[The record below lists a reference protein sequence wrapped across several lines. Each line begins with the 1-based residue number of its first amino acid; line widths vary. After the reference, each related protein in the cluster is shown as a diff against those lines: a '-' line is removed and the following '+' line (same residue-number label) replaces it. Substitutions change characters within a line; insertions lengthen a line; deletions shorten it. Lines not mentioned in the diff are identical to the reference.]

1 MDIVMNRDDGLKG
14 LSLVTSLIDAF
25 PELRAIY
32 FVVKAF
38 LKYKNL
44 HKPYTGGIGSF
55 VLINM
60 IAFYL
65 QMHYKRVGAIKEK
78 VFLQDHIIMFF

>member
-14 LSLVTSLIDAF
+14 LSLVTTLLNEFA
-25 PELRAIY
+25 ELRPMY
-32 FVVKAF
+32 FVLKAF
-38 LKYKNL
+38 LKYKTL

-60 IAFYL
+60 ITAYL
-65 QMHYKRVGAIKEK
+65 QMHYKRTENIN
-78 VFLQDHIIMFF
+78 D